1 MQAKRAKKNRLL
13 IERLILKSIRM
24 NEKLYFSSM
33 LQLFGYIPKK
43 NGKGPTGC
51 HLCNFFAWSK
61 KLFERQFVSFQAD
74 VGKDVDGAASVYV
87 AGFEPRVGIAREL
100 RRLFSDYNHTSWHEH
115 LPGREFQ
122 TKCQMLW
129 LVGDLQFACQ
139 TNVFHPCAQLCMWCS
154 DTFFHPRFWSF
165 ALIQGVLEVF
175 CLP

>member
-1 MQAKRAKKNRLL
+1 MKNYTFLVCYNYLAIFQKKWQRPNRVP
-13 IERLILKSIRM
+13 S
-24 NEKLYFSSM
+24 
-33 LQLFGYIPKK
+33 LQLFCVIK
-43 NGKGPTGC
+43 
-51 HLCNFFAWSK
+51 K

-154 DTFFHPRFWSF
+154 DTFFNPRF
-165 ALIQGVLEVF
+165 
-175 CLP
+175 